1 MHGPGE
7 GRIKNHRDAGTDG
20 DHDHHPVQVGDQT
33 QEIAEDRRCTQTD
46 KHVHTHSYIHTD
58 THTCIHTQMHA
69 RPTPTHTHTNRSVGQ
84 HMRHTHTTNRHM
96 TKNTKTHT
104 QTHTHTHTQTRTHRK
119 HTPTCIPL
127 LFQQASSLR

>member
-69 RPTPTHTHTNRSVGQ
+69 RPTPTHTTTTKSVGPPI
-84 HMRHTHTTNRHM
+84 
-96 TKNTKTHT
+96 
-104 QTHTHTHTQTRTHRK
+104 THTHPHHPNTHTRMHPHMHAREVIKPYLNWTQEISK
-119 HTPTCIPL
+119 P
-127 LFQQASSLR
+127 SLSRSHVFPHH